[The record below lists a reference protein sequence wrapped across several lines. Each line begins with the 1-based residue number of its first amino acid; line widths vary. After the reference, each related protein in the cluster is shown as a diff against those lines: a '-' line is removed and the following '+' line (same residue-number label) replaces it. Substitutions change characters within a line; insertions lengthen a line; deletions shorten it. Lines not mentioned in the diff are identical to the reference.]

1 MFYKN
6 LGDVAK
12 DDGETFLIRLRQRG
26 LLFYDIISKKK
37 TVGGIQHAII
47 VENALAIVGVI
58 TPIFTSIACKF
69 TGLSII
75 DLYGQ
80 ILNGIIQAY
89 MGFSIIN
96 KNFGIL
102 AGNSVSLEDEFL
114 IKSSLYTQEE
124 FSAIREFK
132 TEYIG
137 DEEVR
142 IYLKIEYNSEIIG
155 PNLIKVYEDEINLL
169 TKNPQE
175 IELVK
180 SILLKSVKHYD
191 EYLNNLINSTESRIK
206 QSYPDAKYIDLELS
220 SSNIKE
226 EFEDI
231 VYTSTSEG
239 ED

>member
-12 DDGETFLIRLRQRG
+12 DDGDTFLSRIRQRG
-26 LLFYDIISKKK
+26 VLFFDIMRKKK
-37 TVGGIQHAII
+37 NVGGIQYAII
-47 VENALAIVGVI
+47 AENALAIVGVV
-58 TPIFTSIACKF
+58 TPVVTSIACKVV
-69 TGLSII
+69 GLPII

-80 ILNGIIQAY
+80 FINGMIQSC

-96 KNFGIL
+96 KNIGIL
-102 AGNSVSLEDEFL
+102 AGNSVSLEDEML

-155 PNLIKVYEDEINLL
+155 PNLIKVYEDQINLL

-175 IELVK
+175 IEIVK

-191 EYLNNLINSTESRIK
+191 EYLNNLINSTESRIRH
-206 QSYPDAKYIDLELS
+206 SYPEAKYIDLELS

-231 VYTSTSEG
+231 VYTSTSED
-239 ED
+239 E

>member
-1 MFYKN
+1 M
-6 LGDVAK
+6 AK
-12 DDGETFLIRLRQRG
+12 DDGDTFLIRLRQRG